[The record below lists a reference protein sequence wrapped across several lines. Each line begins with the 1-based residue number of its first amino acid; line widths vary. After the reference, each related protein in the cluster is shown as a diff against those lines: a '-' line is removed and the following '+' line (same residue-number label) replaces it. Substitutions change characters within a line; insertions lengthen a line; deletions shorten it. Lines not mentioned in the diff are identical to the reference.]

1 MKRAGLRQRGK
12 RGLELIEEAVHLLR
26 MAPGAALAG
35 YYIGSL
41 PFVLG
46 LLYFWAD
53 MSRSPFAYEHLAGA
67 ALGLALLFLWMK
79 VWQARFASSLRAQI
93 TSEVQPPW
101 NARRW
106 WRVFIIQ
113 AALQPSGLFVL
124 PVTLLPAVP
133 FAWAYAFYQNVTVQ
147 SDGETGEIKTV
158 FNRAYKQS
166 FLWPGQ
172 NHVIL
177 LALGAF
183 AFCVFLNLAT
193 VCLVLP
199 QLSKMLLGIES
210 VYTKSPFSLLNTT
223 FFTAIYGLTYL
234 CVDPISKTVFLLRCF
249 YGESVQSGEDLKA
262 ELKAFRL
269 RAAAKTAG
277 VLLFLAL
284 LWCGPANAADVSSGP
299 ISQPAAPAPGISGPK
314 LDQAIEDVI
323 HQPKYTWRMPREQ
336 TAPDKPAS
344 KGLVARFFDNVFRT
358 LKHWIVATLKW
369 VGDAL
374 DRWFRRRAA
383 HAGGG
388 GSGVNWIGAL
398 QALFFVLLAVLAG
411 LLAVVLCRVWQR
423 RRKTAPVSSEAIFP
437 TPDIADENVGAEQLP
452 EDGWIKLGRELLERG
467 EFRLALRAFYFA
479 TLAHLA
485 ARNLIAIAKFKSNRD
500 YERELCRRGHS
511 LPDLLSLFGESVSVF
526 DRSWYGLHEV
536 DRDLVNQFAGN
547 VERIKAAG

>member
-1 MKRAGLRQRGK
+1 MKRAGLRQRGN
-12 RGLELIEEAVHLLR
+12 RGLELTEEAVHLLR

-53 MSRSPFAYEHLAGA
+53 MSRSPFAHEHLTGA

-79 VWQARFASSLRAQI
+79 VWQARFANSLRAQI
-93 TSEVQPPW
+93 ASEIQPRW

-133 FAWAYAFYQNVTVQ
+133 FAWAYAFYQNVTAL
-147 SDGETGEIKTV
+147 SDGETGEIKAV

-172 NHVIL
+172 NHVVL
-177 LALGAF
+177 LALGSF

-199 QLSKMLLGIES
+199 QLFKMLIGIES
-210 VYTKSPFSLLNTT
+210 VYTQSPFSLLNTT
-223 FFTAIYGLTYL
+223 FFAAMFGLTYL
-234 CVDPISKTVFLLRCF
+234 CVDPISKAVYLLRCF
-249 YGESVQSGEDLKA
+249 YGESLQSGEDLKA

-269 RAAAKTAG
+269 RAVAKTAG

-284 LWCGPANAADVSSGP
+284 IWSGPANAADVSPTP

-314 LDQAIEDVI
+314 LDQAIDEVI
-323 HQPKYTWRMPREQ
+323 RQPKYTWRMPREK
-336 TAPDKPAS
+336 TAPDKAAPKS
-344 KGLVARFFDNVFRT
+344 LVARFFDNVFKTVKR
-358 LKHWIVATLKW
+358 WIVAAVKW
-369 VGDAL
+369 IVDAF
-374 DRWFRRRAA
+374 DRWFRRHAA
-383 HAGGG
+383 RGGG
-388 GSGVNWIGAL
+388 GSSVNWIGAL

-423 RRKTAPVSSEAIFP
+423 RRKTAPIGSEAIFP

-500 YERELCRRGHS
+500 YERELRRRGHS

-526 DRSWYGLHEV
+526 DASWYGLHEV

-547 VERIKAAG
+547 VERIKAAA